1 MSDVA
6 AVEATHD
13 VSSERI
19 SRKCPHALQ
28 INSCRC
34 RGNHHGHSYDFQF
47 QSERNEAGG
56 RITSNLKPLQKNM
69 FGHVC
74 LNRLGLRPFGRSSSS
89 TEAPLTL
96 ILHAAL
102 QSRIPPQR
110 CPACAALLL
119 NLPHPVHCQFINSS
133 VRFCLSPLVL
143 MIVFSRLSRFSLDRC
158 ALQRSPGRQCQ
169 AAGKLGGRVR
179 PFGKAQAYKIETRKS

>member
-56 RITSNLKPLQKNM
+56 RITSNLKPLQKK
-69 FGHVC
+69 HVWTC
-74 LNRLGLRPFGRSSSS
+74 LFEPFGF
-89 TEAPLTL
+89 EAFWTQQFKHRGSFDAH
-96 ILHAAL
+96 I
-102 QSRIPPQR
+102 
-110 CPACAALLL
+110 ACRFAK
-119 NLPHPVHCQFINSS
+119 PNSS
-133 VRFCLSPLVL
+133 PAMPCLCCFTFKLAAP
-143 MIVFSRLSRFSLDRC
+143 C
-158 ALQRSPGRQCQ
+158 ALP
-169 AAGKLGGRVR
+169 
-179 PFGKAQAYKIETRKS
+179 IH